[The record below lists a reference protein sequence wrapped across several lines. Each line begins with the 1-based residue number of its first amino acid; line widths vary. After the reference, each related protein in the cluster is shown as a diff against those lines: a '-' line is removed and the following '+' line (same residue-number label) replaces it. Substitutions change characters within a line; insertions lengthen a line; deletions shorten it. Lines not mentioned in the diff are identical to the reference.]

1 MKKIVLIAC
10 VSKKSDKKQK
20 AELLYQSSLFKK
32 ELQYAKEVIRADKI
46 FILSAL
52 HGLLNLSDE
61 VEPYNLTLNDMAF
74 AKRKAWAEEVLKS
87 LREHTDIEKDEF
99 VFLAGERYRQFL
111 MPFLKNYSIPMQG
124 LKIGMQLQWLTKELA
139 KQNEK

>member
-61 VEPYNLTLNDMAF
+61 IEPYNLTLNDMAV

-87 LREHTDIEKDEF
+87 LRENADIEKDE
-99 VFLAGERYRQFL
+99 
-111 MPFLKNYSIPMQG
+111 
-124 LKIGMQLQWLTKELA
+124 
-139 KQNEK
+139 

>member
-1 MKKIVLIAC
+1 
-10 VSKKSDKKQK
+10 
-20 AELLYQSSLFKK
+20 LL
-32 ELQYAKEVIRADKI
+32 
-46 FILSAL
+46 
-52 HGLLNLSDE
+52 LLNLSDE
-61 VEPYNLTLNDMAF
+61 VEPYNLTLNDMAV

-87 LREHTDIEKDEF
+87 LRENADIEKDEF

>member
-1 MKKIVLIAC
+1 M
-10 VSKKSDKKQK
+10 
-20 AELLYQSSLFKK
+20 
-32 ELQYAKEVIRADKI
+32 QYAKEIIRADKI

-61 VEPYNLTLNDMAF
+61 IEPYNLTLNDMAV

-87 LREHTDIEKDEF
+87 LRENADIEKDEF

-111 MPFLKNYSIPMQG
+111 IPFLKNYSMRP
-124 LKIGMQLQWLTKELA
+124 LQ
-139 KQNEK
+139 

>member
-1 MKKIVLIAC
+1 M
-10 VSKKSDKKQK
+10 
-20 AELLYQSSLFKK
+20 
-32 ELQYAKEVIRADKI
+32 QYAKEVIRADKI

-61 VEPYNLTLNDMAF
+61 VEPYNLTLNDMAV

-87 LREHTDIEKDEF
+87 LRENADIEKDEF

>member
-1 MKKIVLIAC
+1 
-10 VSKKSDKKQK
+10 
-20 AELLYQSSLFKK
+20 
-32 ELQYAKEVIRADKI
+32 
-46 FILSAL
+46 
-52 HGLLNLSDE
+52 
-61 VEPYNLTLNDMAF
+61 MAV

-87 LREHTDIEKDEF
+87 LRENADIEKDEF

>member
-1 MKKIVLIAC
+1 M
-10 VSKKSDKKQK
+10 
-20 AELLYQSSLFKK
+20 
-32 ELQYAKEVIRADKI
+32 QYAKEVIRADKI

-61 VEPYNLTLNDMAF
+61 IEPYNLTLNDMAV

-87 LREHTDIEKDEF
+87 LRENADIEKDEF

-111 MPFLKNYSIPMQG
+111 IPFLKNYSIPMQG

>member
-1 MKKIVLIAC
+1 
-10 VSKKSDKKQK
+10 
-20 AELLYQSSLFKK
+20 
-32 ELQYAKEVIRADKI
+32 
-46 FILSAL
+46 
-52 HGLLNLSDE
+52 
-61 VEPYNLTLNDMAF
+61 MAV

-87 LREHTDIEKDEF
+87 LRENADIEKDEF

-111 MPFLKNYSIPMQG
+111 IPFLKNYSIPMQG

>member
-1 MKKIVLIAC
+1 M
-10 VSKKSDKKQK
+10 
-20 AELLYQSSLFKK
+20 
-32 ELQYAKEVIRADKI
+32 QYAKEVIRADKI

-61 VEPYNLTLNDMAF
+61 IEPYNLTLNDMAV

-87 LREHTDIEKDEF
+87 LRENADIEKDEF

-111 MPFLKNYSIPMQG
+111 IPFLKNYSIPMQG
-124 LKIGMQLQWLTKELA
+124 LKIGMQLQWLTKELV

>member
-1 MKKIVLIAC
+1 
-10 VSKKSDKKQK
+10 
-20 AELLYQSSLFKK
+20 
-32 ELQYAKEVIRADKI
+32 LQYAKEVIRADKI

-61 VEPYNLTLNDMAF
+61 IEPYNLTLNDMAV

-87 LREHTDIEKDEF
+87 LRENADIEKDEF

-111 MPFLKNYSIPMQG
+111 IPFLKNYSIPMQG

>member
-61 VEPYNLTLNDMAF
+61 VEPYNLTLNDMA
-74 AKRKAWAEEVLKS
+74 EEVLKS
-87 LREHTDIEKDEF
+87 LRENADIEKDEF